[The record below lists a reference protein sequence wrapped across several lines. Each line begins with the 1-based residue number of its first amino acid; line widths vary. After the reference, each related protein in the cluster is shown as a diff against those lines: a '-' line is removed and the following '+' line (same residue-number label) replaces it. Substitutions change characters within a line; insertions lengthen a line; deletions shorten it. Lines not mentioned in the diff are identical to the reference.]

1 MMTPNSPCT
10 FSFQLD
16 YNLSRPP
23 KPLKMSSFQL
33 HVAPYGVTKYWLYWR
48 GTAKESPPRSF
59 PSSEH
64 RDLHQHKLSLG
75 KRFIWIHGDTSRKE
89 TQGQGQDYDTTQ
101 NSQPGS
107 LPWLYYGY
115 TSRAQSN
122 FKKQQQQQNPS
133 KVIVTQGQISLSRV
147 LRIGH
152 HASETTA
159 IWRFDSWLQNAL
171 HLCVRIAGHNISPSV
186 IGRDQRP
193 GRGRVHTVYWFLGS
207 IRHLM
212 NHCTKKDTE
221 KEDWPHRV
229 TWTLSSASQP
239 LFLAGTVVTIQ
250 HSDHIHIFWRNVF
263 I

>member
-1 MMTPNSPCT
+1 MGLPNSEYT
-10 FSFQLD
+10 GGAL
-16 YNLSRPP
+16 P
-23 KPLKMSSFQL
+23 KSPLQ
-33 HVAPYGVTKYWLYWR
+33 GVF
-48 GTAKESPPRSF
+48 PPRSTETF
-59 PSSEH
+59 TNTSSAWENVSFESMGIHQERRH
-64 RDLHQHKLSLG
+64 RG
-75 KRFIWIHGDTSRKE
+75 KPKI
-89 TQGQGQDYDTTQ
+89 TTQ
-101 NSQPGS
+101 LRTHS
-107 LPWLYYGY
+107 LAPYLGCIMDIQAEL
-115 TSRAQSN
+115 RATLNNNNNNNKILQ
-122 FKKQQQQQNPS
+122 

-171 HLCVRIAGHNISPSV
+171 LLCVRIAGHNISPSV

-229 TWTLSSASQP
+229 TRTLSSASQP

-250 HSDHIHIFWRNVF
+250 HSDHINIFWRTVF